1 MTRGYQRFRMLFP
14 SSRHSSLGFASV
26 SHLLSSDRP
35 IFLVGLWLVALSCFW
50 FHPNSRSLHQSMATF
65 FFWLQPSSMVTSQP
79 LGIDVPSPP
88 EAIEESLRGTEVCW
102 MEIYILDTPVTT
114 RNFHHCFPMV
124 KNPPKKIQKC
134 RHWKEKNMA
143 ISDWNILELASI
155 NLWKWSFHVF
165 PTFLVTSNPWRK
177 NGNSTSNISHPNQ
190 GAGARRCPH
199 GTAHCGWHCLGHQ
212 NSHKLPADSIAK
224 TLGFWWFSMFF
235 PTKVFCS
242 FFLHSQSI
250 T

>member
-124 KNPPKKIQKC
+124 KNPPQKIQKC
-134 RHWKEKNMA
+134 RHWKEKTWLFL
-143 ISDWNILELASI
+143 IGTYWNWL
-155 NLWKWSFHVF
+155 
-165 PTFLVTSNPWRK
+165 R
-177 NGNSTSNISHPNQ
+177 STSGNGLSMSFQPVWSPPTLDEKMETPSPTSPILTKVLVH
-190 GAGARRCPH
+190 AGALTVQRTVA
-199 GTAHCGWHCLGHQ
+199 GTAWV
-212 NSHKLPADSIAK
+212 
-224 TLGFWWFSMFF
+224 
-235 PTKVFCS
+235 TKIRTS
-242 FFLHSQSI
+242 YPQI
-250 T
+250 Q